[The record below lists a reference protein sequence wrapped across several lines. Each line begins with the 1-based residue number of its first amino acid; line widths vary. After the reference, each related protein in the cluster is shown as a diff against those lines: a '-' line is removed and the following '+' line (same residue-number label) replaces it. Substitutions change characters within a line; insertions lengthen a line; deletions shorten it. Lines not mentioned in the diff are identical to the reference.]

1 LLFKERYKVY
11 GRRRM
16 RRGGV
21 KKEDSKQIGKE
32 KQEQGAAGGVKKREG
47 GRWEIERGNVAGPRL
62 QVLQGKRL

>member
-1 LLFKERYKVY
+1 
-11 GRRRM
+11 M